1 MRDISFSNLDLLSI
15 NILVN
20 LYEYKSATY
29 VSNKLNVPA
38 PKISRCL
45 KHAREIFGN
54 ELFIRKKY
62 GLIPNEFAGKVY
74 PIAKQILECSNNLQQ
89 LNGEVLAEHVHD
101 FEIVA
106 PDLVSFPFPKM
117 LLTSIRDAGKEVN
130 FNISPW
136 SKSSLKHIVSGDIDI
151 GLCCCKT
158 VANLETIDENLA
170 IVPLEKLNKLFL
182 ICDDDHPILKE
193 DITLESIA
201 KYPYV
206 NSNIGDAE
214 QRLSTFQEYCCINNI
229 PLNTEM
235 DLNGVS
241 SLFEYLRKTDA
252 VALLPYSSIY
262 NVINSTPGLHACQ
275 LAKVES
281 ERLYMEVKAPTLY
294 MIYNRNNHK
303 MNFHWLSDRL
313 QDLVHTA
320 LH

>member
-1 MRDISFSNLDLLSI
+1 MRDISYSDLDLLSI

-20 LYEYKSATY
+20 LYENKSATY

-62 GLIPNEFAGKVY
+62 GLVPNEFAGKVY
-74 PIAKQILECSNNLQQ
+74 PIAKQILECSHSLQQ
-89 LNGEVLAEHVHD
+89 LHGEAIEKSVHN

-117 LLTSIRDAGKEVN
+117 LLTSIRDAGKDVN

-136 SKSSLKHIVSGDIDI
+136 NKSSINSIASGDVDI
-151 GLCCCKT
+151 GICCSK
-158 VANLETIDENLA
+158 AIDSIENMDENIAVL
-170 IVPLEKLNKLFL
+170 PLQKLNKLFL
-182 ICDDDHPILKE
+182 ICDDNHPILKE

-201 KYPYV
+201 KYPYI
-206 NSNIGDAE
+206 NSNVGDAE
-214 QRLSTFQEYCCINNI
+214 QKTSVFQEYCYRKHI

-241 SLFEYLRKTDA
+241 SLFEYLRQTEA

-262 NVINSTPGLHACQ
+262 NMINTTPGLHACR
-275 LAKVES
+275 LAEVES
-281 ERLYMEVKAPTLY
+281 ERLYREVKVPTLY
-294 MIYNRNNHK
+294 MMYNRNNREA
-303 MNFHWLSDRL
+303 NFQWLSEKI
-313 QDLVHTA
+313 QGLVHSA